1 MNSNRRQFIKLGVW
15 GTGLPLLFVSIVL
28 ILTFLFIETNV
39 CAQDLRKIQPTAQP
53 SVPSPLLKT
62 CASYG
67 YTCESGYSCTLDTR
81 ALGVPSITYSS
92 PDRPNI
98 IYFNPKYACTKSSIT
113 YEDGCPQGWDNRGG
127 KVTAGEYTC
136 KPVHPLCKTP
146 ETFPWPA
153 PGYSQQGYF
162 CLEAPDRMY

>member
-1 MNSNRRQFIKLGVW
+1 MNNNRHQFIKLGVW
-15 GTGLPLLFVSIVL
+15 GTGLPFFSVAI
-28 ILTFLFIETNV
+28 ILTFLFIVTGGV
-39 CAQDLRKIQPTAQP
+39 RAADIQIKTQP
-53 SVPSPLLKT
+53 SLPSPKIET
-62 CASYG
+62 CATYG

-81 ALGVPSITYSS
+81 ALGVPSITYS
-92 PDRPNI
+92 PDPARPSI
-98 IYFNPKYACTKSSIT
+98 IYNRPKYACTKSSIT

-127 KVTAGEYTC
+127 NVTAGEYTC